1 MVSNSQRIYGY
12 QKTEQVVASL
22 MSQATAVAP
31 QTKAPKL
38 VVRKVKGKKKLP
50 PGQRLLLYMCLAAFV
65 TIITSCLIPHG
76 KSDAVPQVRT
86 VIEVVPFPLTSRLT
100 TLEDELRK
108 SSDKKNLRTGVFVVE
123 PGTGRYAEI
132 NARQPFM
139 AASMI
144 KVPVLVSL
152 LAALD
157 RKSVTLTEK
166 LTIRKD
172 LITGGSGYLQ
182 WRPVDSTITVKEAA
196 ELMIIISDN
205 TATNLLID
213 RLGGLEKLNKQY
225 AGWGLKNT
233 RLNNLLADLTGTNTT
248 SPFDLCYLMG
258 RIERGELISQ
268 TSRDW
273 MYSIMHRTRIKTLL
287 PQGLNPGDR
296 ILHKTGDIGKMVGD
310 VGLVHTKDGK
320 RYLVAVQVE
329 RPHNDRRA
337 NELIRTLSRAIHAN
351 IIKPIDGAVDE
362 TIAGTD
368 NTIRAAA
375 DQSQTQ
381 P

>member
-1 MVSNSQRIYGY
+1 M
-12 QKTEQVVASL
+12 T
-22 MSQATAVAP
+22 QATAVAP

-38 VVRKVKGKKKLP
+38 TVRKVKGKKKLP
-50 PGQRLLLYMCLAAFV
+50 PGQRLLLYMFLAAFV
-65 TIITSCLIPHG
+65 SLITANLIPHG
-76 KSDAVPQVRT
+76 KTDAVPQVTT
-86 VIEVVPFPLTSRLT
+86 VIEVMPFPLTSRLT
-100 TLEDELRK
+100 SLEDELAK
-108 SSDKKNLRTGVFVVE
+108 LSDKKKLRTGLFVVE
-123 PGTGRYAEI
+123 PATGRYAEM
-132 NARQPFM
+132 NGRQPFM

-157 RKSVTLTEK
+157 RKAVSLTEK

-182 WRPVDSTITVKEAA
+182 WRPVDSKITVKEAA

-225 AGWGLKNT
+225 ASWGLKNT
-233 RLNNLLADLTGTNTT
+233 KLNNLLADLDGTNTT
-248 SPFDLCYLMG
+248 SPYDLCYMMG

-268 TSRDW
+268 SSRDW

-296 ILHKTGDIGKMVGD
+296 IFHKTGDIGKMVGD

-337 NELIRTLSRAIHAN
+337 NELIRTLSRAIHGT
-351 IIKPIDGAVDE
+351 IIKPADGAVDE

-368 NTIRAAA
+368 STIRAAA
-375 DQSQTQ
+375 DQTSRH

>member
-1 MVSNSQRIYGY
+1 
-12 QKTEQVVASL
+12 
-22 MSQATAVAP
+22 MSKGAAVAAP
-31 QTKAPKL
+31 PKAPQF
-38 VVRKVKGKKKLP
+38 VVRKVKGKQKKLP
-50 PGQRLLLYMCLAAFV
+50 PGQRLLLYMLLAAFV
-65 TIITSCLIPHG
+65 SVITSSLIPHG
-76 KSDAVPQVRT
+76 KSDAVPQVTT
-86 VIEVVPFPLTSRLT
+86 VVEVMPFPLTSRLT
-100 TLEDELRK
+100 SLEDDLK
-108 SSDKKNLRTGVFVVE
+108 KFSDKKNLRTGVFVVE
-123 PGTGRYAEI
+123 PGSGRYAEM
-132 NARQPFM
+132 NAREPFM

-157 RKSVTLTEK
+157 RKTVSLTEK
-166 LTIRKD
+166 LTISED

-182 WRPVDSTITVKEAA
+182 WRPVDSKITVKEAA

-213 RLGGLEKLNKQY
+213 KLGGLEKLNKQY
-225 AGWGLKNT
+225 SQWGLKNT

-248 SPFDLCYLMG
+248 SPYDLCYLMG

-268 TSRDW
+268 SSRDW
-273 MYSIMHRTRIKTLL
+273 MHSIMHRTRIKTLL

-296 ILHKTGDIGKMVGD
+296 IFHKTGDIGKMVGD

-337 NELIRTLSRAIHAN
+337 NELIRTLSRSIHST
-351 IIKPIDGAVDE
+351 IIKPSDGAVDE
-362 TIAGTD
+362 TMISSDSSA
-368 NTIRAAA
+368 RVAA
-375 DQSQTQ
+375 DQSTK
-381 P
+381 PVRP

>member
-1 MVSNSQRIYGY
+1 MSRA
-12 QKTEQVVASL
+12 ASL
-22 MSQATAVAP
+22 MTQATAVASQP
-31 QTKAPKL
+31 KAPKL

-65 TIITSCLIPHG
+65 SVVTSSLIPHG
-76 KSDAVPQVRT
+76 KTDAVPHAAPVVE
-86 VIEVVPFPLTSRLT
+86 VIPFPLTNRLSS
-100 TLEDELRK
+100 LEDELRK
-108 SSDKKNLRTGVFVVE
+108 FSDKKNLRTGLFVVE

-132 NARQPFM
+132 NAREPFM

-166 LTIRKD
+166 LTISKD

-182 WRPVDSTITVKEAA
+182 WRPVDSKITVKEAA

-225 AGWGLKNT
+225 AGWGLKKT
-233 RLNNLLADLTGTNTT
+233 RLNNLLADLEGTNTT

-268 TSRDW
+268 SSRDW

-329 RPHNDRRA
+329 RRHNDRRA
-337 NELIRTLSRAIHAN
+337 NELIRTLSRAIHSN
-351 IIKPIDGAVDE
+351 MIKPFDGAVDE

-368 NTIRAAA
+368 ATVRAAA
-375 DQSQTQ
+375 DQTSSAR
-381 P
+381 

>member
-1 MVSNSQRIYGY
+1 M
-12 QKTEQVVASL
+12 T
-22 MSQATAVAP
+22 QATAVAP

-38 VVRKVKGKKKLP
+38 TVRKVKGKKKLP
-50 PGQRLLLYMCLAAFV
+50 PGQRLLLYMFLAASV
-65 TIITSCLIPHG
+65 SLITANLIPHG
-76 KSDAVPQVRT
+76 KTEAVPQVTT
-86 VIEVVPFPLTSRLT
+86 VIEVMPFPLTSRLT
-100 TLEDELRK
+100 SLEDELAK
-108 SSDKKNLRTGVFVVE
+108 LSDKKKLRTGLFVVE
-123 PGTGRYAEI
+123 PAIGRYAEM
-132 NARQPFM
+132 NGRQPFM

-157 RKSVTLTEK
+157 RKAVSLTEK
-166 LTIRKD
+166 LTISKD

-182 WRPVDSTITVKEAA
+182 WRPVDSKITVKEAA

-225 AGWGLKNT
+225 ASWGLKNT
-233 RLNNLLADLTGTNTT
+233 KLNNLLADLDGTNTT
-248 SPFDLCYLMG
+248 SPYDLCYMMG

-268 TSRDW
+268 SSRDW

-296 ILHKTGDIGKMVGD
+296 IFHKTGDIGKMVGD

-320 RYLVAVQVE
+320 RYLVSVQVE

-337 NELIRTLSRAIHAN
+337 NELIRTLSRAIHGT
-351 IIKPIDGAVDE
+351 IIKPADGAVDE

-368 NTIRAAA
+368 STIRAAA
-375 DQSQTQ
+375 DQTSRH

>member
-1 MVSNSQRIYGY
+1 MRG
-12 QKTEQVVASL
+12 VASL
-22 MSQATAVAP
+22 MSQATAVASQP
-31 QTKAPKL
+31 KAPKL
-38 VVRKVKGKKKLP
+38 VVKSALKKVKGKKKLP
-50 PGQRLLLYMCLAAFV
+50 PGQRLLLYIFLAAFV
-65 TIITSCLIPHG
+65 SVVTSSLIPHG
-76 KSDAVPQVRT
+76 KSDAVPQVT
-86 VIEVVPFPLTSRLT
+86 SVIEVVPFPLTSRLT
-100 TLEDELRK
+100 TLEDELKK

-166 LTIRKD
+166 LTISKD

-182 WRPVDSTITVKEAA
+182 WRPVDSTISVKEAA

-233 RLNNLLADLTGTNTT
+233 RLNNLLADLAGTNTT

-268 TSRDW
+268 SSRDW

-296 ILHKTGDIGKMVGD
+296 IFHKTGDIGKMVGD

-337 NELIRTLSRAIHAN
+337 NELIRTLSRAIHSN
-351 IIKPIDGAVDE
+351 IIKPADGAVDE
-362 TIAGTD
+362 AIAGTD
-368 NTIRAAA
+368 SAVRAAA
-375 DQSQTQ
+375 DQTSSAR
-381 P
+381 

>member
-1 MVSNSQRIYGY
+1 
-12 QKTEQVVASL
+12 
-22 MSQATAVAP
+22 MSQATAAASE
-31 QTKAPKL
+31 TRAPKL
-38 VVRKVKGKKKLP
+38 AVKTTTKKVKGKKKLP
-50 PGQRLLLYMCLAAFV
+50 PGQRLLLYILLAAFV
-65 TIITSCLIPHG
+65 SVITSSLIPHG
-76 KSDAVPQVRT
+76 KSDAVPQASS
-86 VIEVVPFPLTSRLT
+86 VIQVMPFPLTSRLSS
-100 TLEDELRK
+100 LEEELRK
-108 SSDKKNLRTGVFVVE
+108 SSDLKKLRTGLFVVE

-132 NARQPFM
+132 NAREPFM

-157 RKSVTLTEK
+157 RKTVSLTEK
-166 LTIRKD
+166 LTITKE

-182 WRPVDSTITVKEAA
+182 WRPVDSTVTVKEAA

-225 AGWGLKNT
+225 SNWGLTNT
-233 RLNNLLADLTGTNTT
+233 HLANLLADLEGTNTT
-248 SPFDLCYLMG
+248 SPYDLCYLMG
-258 RIERGELISQ
+258 RIERGELLTQS
-268 TSRDW
+268 SREW

-296 ILHKTGDIGKMVGD
+296 IFHKTGDIGKMVGD

-337 NELIRTLSRAIHAN
+337 NELIRTLSRAIHST
-351 IIKPIDGAVDE
+351 IIKPADGAVDE
-362 TIAGTD
+362 TIIGSDAKA
-368 NTIRAAA
+368 RSAA
-375 DQSQTQ
+375 DQTGL
-381 P
+381 

>member
-1 MVSNSQRIYGY
+1 MSKGAA
-12 QKTEQVVASL
+12 VAS
-22 MSQATAVAP
+22 QP
-31 QTKAPKL
+31 KAPKL
-38 VVRKVKGKKKLP
+38 VVKQISSKQVKGRQKKRP
-50 PGQRLLLYMCLAAFV
+50 PGQRLLLYMLLASCVSVV
-65 TIITSCLIPHG
+65 TSSLIPHG
-76 KSDAVPQVRT
+76 KSDAVPQASAVKE
-86 VIEVVPFPLTSRLT
+86 IIPFPLSSRLT
-100 TLEDELRK
+100 SLEQDLRK
-108 SSDKKNLRTGVFVVE
+108 SSTKKNLRTGLFVVE
-123 PGTGRYAEI
+123 PETGRYAEI
-132 NARQPFM
+132 SAREPFM

-157 RKSVTLTEK
+157 RKTVSLTEK

-182 WRPVDSTITVKEAA
+182 WRPVDSKISLKEAA

-213 RLGGLEKLNKQY
+213 RLGGLDKLNKQY

-233 RLNNLLADLTGTNTT
+233 RLNNLLADLEGTNTT

-258 RIERGELISQ
+258 RIERGELVSQ
-268 TSRDW
+268 SSRDW

-287 PQGLNPGDR
+287 PHGLNPGDR
-296 ILHKTGDIGKMVGD
+296 IFHKTGDIGKMVGD

-337 NELIRTLSRAIHAN
+337 NELIRVLSRSIHAS
-351 IIKPIDGAVDE
+351 IIKPSDGPVDE

-368 NTIRAAA
+368 AAIRAAA
-375 DQSQTQ
+375 DQSSAH
-381 P
+381 

>member
-1 MVSNSQRIYGY
+1 MRG
-12 QKTEQVVASL
+12 VASL
-22 MSQATAVAP
+22 MSQATAVAAQP
-31 QTKAPKL
+31 KAPKL
-38 VVRKVKGKKKLP
+38 VVKSRTLKVKGKKKLP
-50 PGQRLLLYMCLAAFV
+50 PGQRLLLYIFLAAFV
-65 TIITSCLIPHG
+65 SILTSSLIPHG

-86 VIEVVPFPLTSRLT
+86 VIEVIPFPLTSRLT
-100 TLEDELRK
+100 TLEEELKK

-157 RKSVTLTEK
+157 RKSVSLTEK
-166 LTIRKD
+166 LIISKD

-182 WRPVDSTITVKEAA
+182 WRPVDSTISVKEAA

-268 TSRDW
+268 SSRDW

-287 PQGLNPGDR
+287 PHGLNPGDR
-296 ILHKTGDIGKMVGD
+296 IFHKTGDIGKMVGD

-351 IIKPIDGAVDE
+351 IIRPSDGAVEE

-368 NTIRAAA
+368 CAVRAAA
-375 DQSQTQ
+375 DQSQAH

>member
-1 MVSNSQRIYGY
+1 
-12 QKTEQVVASL
+12 
-22 MSQATAVAP
+22 MSQATAAASE
-31 QTKAPKL
+31 TRAPKL
-38 VVRKVKGKKKLP
+38 VLKTTTKKVKGKKKLP
-50 PGQRLLLYMCLAAFV
+50 PGQRLLLYIFLAGFV
-65 TIITSCLIPHG
+65 SLITSSLIPHG
-76 KSDAVPQVRT
+76 KSDAVPQVSN
-86 VIEVVPFPLTSRLT
+86 VIEVMPFPLTSRLSS
-100 TLEDELRK
+100 LEDDLKK
-108 SSDKKNLRTGVFVVE
+108 SSDLKKLRTGVFVVE

-132 NARQPFM
+132 NAREPFM

-157 RKSVTLTEK
+157 RKTVSLNEK
-166 LTIRKD
+166 LTITKE

-182 WRPVDSTITVKEAA
+182 WRPLDSTVTVKEAA

-225 AGWGLKNT
+225 SGWGLKNT

-248 SPFDLCYLMG
+248 SPYDLCYLMG

-268 TSRDW
+268 PSREW
-273 MYSIMHRTRIKTLL
+273 MHSIMHRTRIKTLL

-296 ILHKTGDIGKMVGD
+296 IFHKTGDIGKMVGD

-337 NELIRTLSRAIHAN
+337 NELIRTLSRAIHTT
-351 IIKPIDGAVDE
+351 IIKPSDGAVDE
-362 TIAGTD
+362 TITGSDVAV
-368 NTIRAAA
+368 RAAA
-375 DQSQTQ
+375 DQTQ
-381 P
+381 LK